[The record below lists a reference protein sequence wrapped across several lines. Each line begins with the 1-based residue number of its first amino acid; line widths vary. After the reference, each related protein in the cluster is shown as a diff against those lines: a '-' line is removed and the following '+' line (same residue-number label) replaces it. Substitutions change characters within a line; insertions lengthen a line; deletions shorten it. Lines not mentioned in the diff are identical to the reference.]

1 MSEKQKT
8 KLEEVEST
16 PFVKEVAK
24 YFMNFL
30 ETDFKK
36 RRIPKRNTIQKTQK
50 GLKVGVDL
58 EKYPELKKTFFALL
72 NSGFRIETLQI
83 RKGEYIKNVPEDLFN
98 LIEAKIQKLSSK
110 HLDKIFDKIEKLV
123 EEKENLYS
131 KEYDKFLEETKEE
144 TKNILSRNL
153 IISLLDDLD
162 KPLENLDI
170 ADENSKFQLETDIT
184 DSIFTI
190 FENKYSEALQ
200 AYFQKKKGF
209 DLKNTLQEI
218 IKLQEIKSNLIK
230 FFENF
235 VISDAF
241 FDIYQ
246 LYRNNKLIDKT
257 EIYLYF
263 YELSLGNE
271 KFPVFYIP
279 ITITKQEDRFVFQF
293 EKRVFVNTKAIDFV
307 VQEFNS
313 QTKKKST
320 LAGEFDRI
328 LYINGEEDFSSIL
341 KNTIQKIENFF
352 ELNKNIDFKNS
363 ELQKGMNLI
372 TSFSNKSYLYLFDKS
387 DEALIND
394 YEEILN
400 DDGDILENFSSLL
413 NGFIEENPKAF
424 MEEVEDEWFEKN
436 ISQKLIFE
444 SPIPLNDEQ
453 KQVLLALQKPDCNF
467 MIIEGPPGTGKSHTI
482 TAIICKALLE
492 EKSVLV
498 LSDKKEALDVVED
511 KISDT
516 LNRIRHEDD
525 FQNPILRLGK
535 TGNKFYKIVQ
545 GQTIQKI
552 KEHYNAYK
560 HKKDEYDELRKDS
573 LQELEKNIK
582 ENISYFEGIDI
593 KDIEFYFQSLNK
605 LSNIDWLNSSEEYD
619 IDLLRIKRGIQK
631 LCKHNDNFKINRELL
646 DDENYNL
653 LVEYKDSLNLLKES
667 KKDFEKHNQN
677 VDIKVLIEEFDKHT
691 PYNKDVLSSLG
702 SLKVILSEL
711 SDLYKDKSVISELFK
726 SKKELNLSVLMWR
739 SAIVNM
745 SANLFFESK
754 KFLGDKFDNYD
765 IFSNFEI
772 PKGVRPEDAVIELKE
787 YASNLNAIKAPI
799 VGYLFKGKEVENIT
813 RNLKKTFSYFD
824 IEKPQNNIREIQYVS
839 DLFDFIIKKIPD
851 EYKGRGEKDNTDHSI
866 FRILIDLLLNN
877 SNEKYL
883 SDYKK
888 ITKLQKKI
896 AVVKNSIETSEPS
909 LVNISD
915 LDFEIQQVNW
925 NIEVFQQIDEI
936 NIITCELSEIIPN
949 NIQINSDESCG
960 VFFETDTLNALS
972 ELTKTIEKL
981 RDLKDEIDFI
991 LSIKKEYSDFSEKIN
1006 LKISIE
1012 NINKSSSVLSD
1023 YADEELEE
1031 YSRHKELELKLE
1043 KQFNNQPE
1051 DRFFNSINEIE
1062 DLTTA
1067 RMTYFLD
1074 KRIIEY
1080 TRDCAGEV
1088 NTLKNIVR
1096 KKQKFPKDLFQNL
1109 KKAFPCILAGI
1120 RDYAEFIPLE
1130 KNLFDLIIIDEAS
1143 QVSIAQALPALVRG
1157 KQVIVLGDDKQ
1168 FSNVKANNASK
1179 VTNQELRKRVQD
1191 TFLEE
1196 RLSGLDKNTK
1206 GWLVK
1211 VEENFDIKNSILKF
1225 SRFIRNYECQLK
1237 KHFRCYPEIISYSD
1251 KYFYD
1256 NTLQCMKIRGKG
1268 IEDVIKI
1275 EVIDH
1280 DGKFDENK
1288 NTNELEVN
1296 HIIKK
1301 LKEFKEEGIEQSLGI
1316 ITPHREQVTLLFDKI
1331 NELAERDWFFGKCKL
1346 KIMTFDTCQGEE
1358 RDYIFYSMVATK
1370 EKDRLNWIFL
1380 KDFSSVSDEVDGTI
1394 KSQRMNVGFSRAK
1407 ECIHFVLSKPVE
1419 EFQGEIRNAMLH
1431 YQNELKIGKKR
1442 IIKKLDSEMEYKI
1455 DEIFHN
1461 TKFYKENK
1469 EKIEFIPQFELGKY
1483 LKQLN
1488 REYNH
1493 PNYKVDFLLI
1503 FNGLKIVIEYDGFME
1518 HFIDRS
1524 EVNESNYKYYMKD
1537 DDIYRQKVLEGYGY
1551 RFLRINRFNIGDN
1564 PIETLNDRLQN
1575 LVKKN
1580 FKIK

>member
-1 MSEKQKT
+1 MAKKEFTKSENIKT
-8 KLEEVEST
+8 AS
-16 PFVKEVAK
+16 FVKEVAK

-30 ETDFKK
+30 ESDFKK
-36 RRIPKRNTIQKTQK
+36 RRIPKRNAIQKTQK
-50 GLKVGVDL
+50 GLKVGIDL
-58 EKYPELKKTFFALL
+58 EKYPKLKKTLFTFL
-72 NSGFRIETLQI
+72 NSGFRKESLQI
-83 RKGEYIKNVPEDLFN
+83 KKGEYVNNVPKNLFN
-98 LIEAKIQKLSSK
+98 LIEARIKKFSK
-110 HLDKIFDKIEKLV
+110 KDLDKVFNEI
-123 EEKENLYS
+123 ENLAEERKVLYV

-144 TKNILSRNL
+144 TKNIFSRNL
-153 IISLLDDLD
+153 IIPLLDDLD

-184 DSIFTI
+184 DSVFAI
-190 FENKYSEALQ
+190 FENKYTEA
-200 AYFQKKKGF
+200 FQHFFQGKKGF
-209 DLKNTLQEI
+209 NLKKDLQEI
-218 IKLQEIKSNLIK
+218 IELTEIKNNLIK

-235 VISDAF
+235 VIGDAF

-246 LYRNNKLIDKT
+246 LYRNDKLIDKT

-263 YELSLGNE
+263 YELSLENE
-271 KFPVFYIP
+271 NFPVFYIP
-279 ITITKQEDRFVFQF
+279 IRIDREEDRFIFQF

-307 VQEFNS
+307 VQEFNL
-313 QTKKKST
+313 QTEKKST

-328 LYINGEEDFSSIL
+328 LYINGEDDFSSVL
-341 KNTIQKIENFF
+341 KNYIRKIENFF
-352 ELNKNIDFKNS
+352 ELNKNIDYQNS
-363 ELQKGMNLI
+363 EFQKGMNLI
-372 TSFSNKSYLYLFDKS
+372 TSFSNKSYLFLFDKS

-424 MEEVEDEWFEKN
+424 MEEVEDEWYEKD

-453 KQVLLALQKPDCNF
+453 KQVLIALQKPDCNF
-467 MIIEGPPGTGKSHTI
+467 MILEGPPGTGKSHTI

-511 KISDT
+511 KISNT
-516 LNRIRHEDD
+516 LNKIRHEDD

-552 KEHYNAYK
+552 KEHYSVYK
-560 HKKDEYDELRKDS
+560 HKRGEYDEFRKNSLRK
-573 LQELEKNIK
+573 LEKNIK
-582 ENISYFEGIDI
+582 ENIDYFEGIDI
-593 KDIEFYFQSLNK
+593 KDIESYFKNLDKFST
-605 LSNIDWLNSSEEYD
+605 IDWLNSLEEYS
-619 IDLLRIKRGIQK
+619 IDLLRIKKGIEK
-631 LCKHNDNFKINRELL
+631 LSEYNDDLKIDR
-646 DDENYNL
+646 NL
-653 LVEYKDSLNLLKES
+653 LNDTNYKLLNEYKNSLDVLNES
-667 KKDFEKHNQN
+667 KVNFEEKNKN
-677 VDIKVLIEEFDKHT
+677 VDTNILIGEFNKHT
-691 PYNKDVLSSLG
+691 PYNENILRSLN
-702 SLKVILSEL
+702 SIKTILSEL
-711 SDLYKDKSVISELFK
+711 NNLYKDKPVILSLFK
-726 SKKELNLSVLMWR
+726 PAKELGIGVLIWR
-739 SAIVNM
+739 SEIINT
-745 SANLFFESK
+745 SISLFSESK
-754 KFLGDKFDNYD
+754 KFLGEKFDNYD

-772 PKGVRPEDAVIELKE
+772 PKGVSPKEAINELRK
-787 YASNLNAIKAPI
+787 YVDDLDTIKLPI
-799 VGYLFKGKEVENIT
+799 IGFLFKNKEVEKTT
-813 RNLKKTFSYFD
+813 RNLKKTFSYFG
-824 IEKPQNNIREIQYVS
+824 IENPQNYIKDIQQVS
-839 DLFDFIIKKIPD
+839 DLFDFIYEKIPN
-851 EYKGRGEKDNTDHSI
+851 EYKEIEEKDTSIYSI
-866 FRILIDLLLNN
+866 FRILIDLLNN
-877 SNEKYL
+877 DNDEYS
-883 SDYKK
+883 SDYQK
-888 ITKLQKKI
+888 IKKLQKKI
-896 AVVKNSIETSEPS
+896 VTEKELIETSESS
-909 LVNISD
+909 LVDIND
-915 LDFEIQQVNW
+915 LEYEIQQVIW
-925 NIEVFQQIDEI
+925 NIEVFKQINNI
-936 NIITCELSEIIPN
+936 NSIIHKLSNIIPSDIKIDNDENCGIFFTNDIKKSLSKLI
-949 NIQINSDESCG
+949 
-960 VFFETDTLNALS
+960 
-972 ELTKTIEKL
+972 KTIEKL
-981 RDLKDEIDFI
+981 RSLKDNIDFI
-991 LSIKKEYSDFSEKIN
+991 LDIKEKYSDFAEKIN
-1006 LKISIE
+1006 LDISTKS
-1012 NINKSSSVLSD
+1012 INKTSSILSD
-1023 YADEELEE
+1023 YTNEEIEG
-1031 YSRHKELELKLE
+1031 YSKHKILQSKLE
-1043 KQFNNQPE
+1043 KQFNSQPE
-1051 DRFFNSINEIE
+1051 DRFLNLINGIQ
-1062 DLTTA
+1062 DLTTL

-1074 KRIIEY
+1074 KSIIEY
-1080 TRDCAGEV
+1080 TQNCANEV
-1088 NTLKNIVR
+1088 GTLKNIVR

-1157 KQVIVLGDDKQ
+1157 KQIIILGDDKQ

-1179 VTNQELRKRVQD
+1179 VTNQELRKKVQD

-1196 RLSGLDKNTK
+1196 RLNGLDKN
-1206 GWLVK
+1206 GWLTKVK
-1211 VEENFDIKNSILKF
+1211 ENFDIKNSILKF

-1256 NTLQCMKIRGKG
+1256 NTLQCMKIRGKQ

-1288 NTNELEVN
+1288 NTNELEIK

-1301 LKEFKEEGIEQSLGI
+1301 LKEFKEKENEQSIGI

-1331 NELAERDWFFGKCKL
+1331 NELPERDWLFGKCKL

-1380 KDFSSVSDEVDGTI
+1380 KDFSSISDEIDGTI

-1407 ECIHFVLSKPVE
+1407 ECIHFVLSKPIE

-1442 IIKKLDSEMEYKI
+1442 IVKKLDSKMEYKI

-1488 REYNH
+1488 KDYNH

-1503 FNGLKIVIEYDGFME
+1503 FNGLKIVIEYDGFKE
-1518 HFIDRS
+1518 HFVDRE
-1524 EVNESNYKYYMKD
+1524 EVDESNYKYYMKD

-1551 RFLRINRFNIGDN
+1551 KFLRINRFNIGDD
-1564 PIETLNDRLQN
+1564 PIETLDNRLQN

-1580 FKIK
+1580 FRIR